1 MSKKIVRVRRKRSLK
16 LSGLLGLMAFLSVF
30 LFMFT
35 SIATKASNSMLV
47 REIQDTQRSIKVVR
61 DETEAIT
68 AELEALTN
76 YNRVVGIAND
86 AGLDLHQNST
96 ITVKPG
102 E

>member
-1 MSKKIVRVRRKRSLK
+1 
-16 LSGLLGLMAFLSVF
+16 MAFLSVF